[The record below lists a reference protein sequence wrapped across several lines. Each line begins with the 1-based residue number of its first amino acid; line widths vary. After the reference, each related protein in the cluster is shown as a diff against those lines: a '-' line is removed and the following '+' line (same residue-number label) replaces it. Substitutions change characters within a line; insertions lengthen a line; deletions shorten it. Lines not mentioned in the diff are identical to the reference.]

1 MERDDM
7 RLNIQN
13 KITLYISGILII
25 IFALSLWGFLS
36 YSIGLARENIEKQQ
50 FAMTELIASSIDDK
64 LGSYLAAIAEVGQ
77 EVKPDYFGNH
87 EKAQAF
93 LDEHRSLLSI
103 FDNGMFLFDAD
114 YTLVAE
120 TPYIE
125 GRRGIKSDR
134 LLLFLKNVQKNDFPD
149 ISNPY
154 LSKKS
159 DVPAIAM
166 AVPINDRNG
175 RFIGFLI
182 GSIYLTR
189 DYFFE
194 EVMGQKI
201 GNNGYLYLFSTDRT
215 MILHPDK
222 KRILK
227 QDVPLGANK
236 LYDEAIEGFEGSG
249 ETINS
254 LGVPQIASFK
264 RLRTVDWILATAY
277 PQDEAYSPIRRMR
290 TSLLFAAVL
299 ITLLSIVLVWL
310 LTRKITTSL
319 NSFTEQVRN
328 ISEHPDVISE
338 IHIDSN
344 DEVTLL
350 ASTFNS
356 LMHKLTLT
364 RNTLEKLTRID
375 HLTGL
380 FNRRHLELEA
390 PKLISLSKRKNAST
404 AVVLIDIDHF
414 KNINDTVGH
423 EAGDT
428 VLVDLSHILQNVVR
442 PYDLLVRYGGEEF
455 LVLLPLSS
463 SQEAMEFAER
473 IRSTIQGTPISV
485 NHEELSLT
493 VSIGVYVAEQIHNL
507 QEAIAYADD
516 ALYKAKNNGRN
527 QVCQLPEINA

>member
-1 MERDDM
+1 MKAS
-7 RLNIQN
+7 IQK
-13 KITLYISGILII
+13 KITLHISGILIL
-25 IFALSLWGFLS
+25 IFAFSLWGFLS
-36 YSIGLARENIEKQQ
+36 YSIRLTRDNIERQQ
-50 FAMTELIASSIDDK
+50 FAMTVLIASSIDDK
-64 LGSYLAAIAEVGQ
+64 LGSYLAAITEVSQG
-77 EVKPDYFGNH
+77 VKPDHFVNQD
-87 EKAQAF
+87 KAQAF

-103 FDNGMFLFDAD
+103 FGNGMFLFDAD

-125 GRRGIKSDR
+125 GRRGVKSNR
-134 LLLFLKNVQKNDFPD
+134 LMSFLKNVRKNDFPD
-149 ISNPY
+149 ISDPY
-154 LSKKS
+154 LSTRS

-175 RFIGFLI
+175 RFLGFLI

-194 EVMGQKI
+194 EIMGQKI
-201 GNNGYLYLFSTDRT
+201 GNKGYLYLFNTDRT

-222 KRILK
+222 DRIMK

-254 LGVPQIASFK
+254 RGIPQIASFK
-264 RLRTVDWILATAY
+264 RLRTVDWILATVY
-277 PQDEAYSPIRRMR
+277 PQEEAYSPIRRMR
-290 TSLLFAAVL
+290 TSLLVAAVL
-299 ITLLSIVLVWL
+299 ITLVSIVLVWL

-319 NSFTEQVRN
+319 SSFTEQVRN
-328 ISEHPDVISE
+328 ISEHPEGISE
-338 IHIDSN
+338 IRIDSN
-344 DEVTLL
+344 DEVTIL

-356 LMHKLTLT
+356 LMHKLTLA
-364 RNTLEKLTRID
+364 RNTLENLSRID

-404 AVVLIDIDHF
+404 AVVMIDIDHF
-414 KNINDTVGH
+414 KKINDTSGH
-423 EAGDT
+423 DAGDT
-428 VLVDLSHILQNVVR
+428 VLADLARILQNVVR

-463 SQEAMEFAER
+463 NQEAMEFAER
-473 IRSTIQGTPISV
+473 IRSTIQDTPFNV
-485 NHEELSLT
+485 HHEELSLT
-493 VSIGVYVAEQIHNL
+493 VSIGVYVAEQIRDL
-507 QEAIAYADD
+507 QEAIAYADV

-527 QVCQLPEINA
+527 QVCQAPQIVA